1 MTDDKMA
8 PVGAEMAVGGEEPV
22 RQQRI
27 LVIKLSALGDVVMAT
42 GPFAAIRQAHPDAHI
57 TLLTTKLYVDL
68 AKSTGC
74 FDAIA
79 VDRRPKLTRIGD
91 VLALRRFLRSG
102 EFDRV
107 YDLQTSDRTTFYY
120 RLFWP
125 GKVPEW
131 SGIAWGCS
139 HPHKNPERHKMH
151 TIDRHIDQLADVG
164 ITNVPLPHIRAPKV
178 EPDRY
183 GIKTPYVLICPGG
196 SPHRPEKRWPAERF
210 GLLAKMLAD
219 YRLTPVLIGT
229 DSESEVLDRI
239 SNMCPRARNLMGRTD
254 FLEIA
259 SLAQQAVLAIGND
272 TGPMHLAAAAG
283 APAIVLFSDASNPEM
298 CAPRGHA
305 KDAVSIIQQPDLRN
319 LPITRVFD
327 VIRQRLN
334 LED

>member
-8 PVGAEMAVGGEEPV
+8 PIGAEMAVGGGEPV

-27 LVIKLSALGDVVMAT
+27 LVIKLSALGDMVMAT
-42 GPFAAIRQAHPDAHI
+42 GPFSAIRQAHPDAHI

-79 VDRRPKLTRIGD
+79 VDSRPKLTRIGD

-164 ITNVPLPHIRAPKV
+164 ITNVPLPHVRAPKID
-178 EPDRY
+178 PLHY

-196 SPHRPEKRWPAERF
+196 SAHRPEKRWPAERF

-229 DSESEVLDRI
+229 DSEAEVLDRI
-239 SNMCPRARNLMGRTD
+239 SNMCPRAKNLMGRTD
-254 FLEIA
+254 FIEIA
-259 SLAQQAVLAIGND
+259 SLAQNAVLAIGND
-272 TGPMHLAAAAG
+272 TGPVHLAAAVG
-283 APAIVLFSDASNPEM
+283 APTIVLFSEASNPKM
-298 CAPRGHA
+298 CAPRGHSR
-305 KDAVSIIQQPDLRN
+305 DAVSIIEQPDLRN
-319 LPITRVFD
+319 LPITRVFN
-327 VIRQRLN
+327 VIRKRLN